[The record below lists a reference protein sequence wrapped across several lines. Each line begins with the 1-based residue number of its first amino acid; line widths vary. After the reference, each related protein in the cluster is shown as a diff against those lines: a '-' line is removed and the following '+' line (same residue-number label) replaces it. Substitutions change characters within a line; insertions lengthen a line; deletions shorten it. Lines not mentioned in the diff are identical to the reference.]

1 MLNFQFKNPISR
13 RDRANY
19 LIYYTVKN
27 PSPAGRGA
35 GVRAG
40 ERGRRAGQG

>member
-13 RDRANY
+13 RDRAIY
-19 LIYYTVKN
+19 LINNVVKN

-35 GVRAG
+35 GVRAYNSIN
-40 ERGRRAGQG
+40 